1 MKGLPGGAPALGR
14 AKRGS
19 ARGRDEKAGVPVPS
33 PEAWRGQL
41 LQGLLTTALVT
52 LTIMAPI
59 GVIKTGGHRS
69 LPMLALTTVLY
80 GAVFVATWA
89 RRGPYVVRALALL
102 AGLSALSFVGLLRVG
117 FVLGPGASCALLVVV
132 AGLLLGQRAMWIA
145 LALTI
150 ATMLGIGWFH
160 QQSGGAH
167 LTPAASDPTL
177 FANWLRLSAIYGLL
191 TIILATS
198 VTFVV
203 RRIEHILA
211 ARTAALEL
219 LQAEQ
224 VQRWQTETA
233 LDKAHGTIEQM
244 QKLEAVGRLAGGVA
258 HDFNN
263 ALVVILGWADALRRM
278 PDEERRQLALDR
290 IVAAGSRAARL
301 TQQLLTVGR
310 KAVSVPTAL
319 APAPLIEEIARFVER
334 VLPENIR
341 LQTEVADDVP
351 AIFADASQIHH
362 VLLNLCLNAR
372 DAMPGGGEL
381 SIRARRLVSDGSD
394 GASAGTF
401 CAIEVR
407 DSGCGMDRATL
418 ARAFEPFFTTKGELG
433 TGLGLSTVHGIV
445 TQSGGHVRIE
455 SAPGRGTTL
464 TVLLPPSRE
473 APSDLVAPMSRT
485 LAHTRATVLVAED
498 DRAVREVMVEALRE
512 AGHEVLSAG
521 DGSAAL
527 ELARRYRGRIDL
539 LCSDGVM
546 PGLNTAELISGFRHL
561 FPNAPVLVCSGHVRE
576 DDVRAKVEARDVRYL
591 GKPFTGR
598 TLTEAV
604 ADTLAARRAP

>member
-1 MKGLPGGAPALGR
+1 MKGLLGGTPARAR
-14 AKRGS
+14 AKRG
-19 ARGRDEKAGVPVPS
+19 AADERATVQVPS

-41 LQGLLTTALVT
+41 LQGLLTTALVA
-52 LTIMAPI
+52 LTVMAPI

-69 LPMLALTTVLY
+69 LPMLSFTIALY
-80 GAVFVATWA
+80 SGVFVATRA
-89 RRGPYVVRALALL
+89 RRGPYVLRALALL

-132 AGLLLGQRAMWIA
+132 TGLLLGQRAMWTA
-145 LALTI
+145 FALTI
-150 ATMLGIGWFH
+150 AAMVGVGWL
-160 QQSGGAH
+160 QQQTGGVY
-167 LTPAASDPTL
+167 LTPGASDPTL
-177 FANWLRLSAIYGLL
+177 FSNWLRLSAIYGLL
-191 TIILATS
+191 TVILATS

-203 RRIEHILA
+203 QRIEHILA
-211 ARTAALEL
+211 ARTAALAA

-233 LDKAHGTIEQM
+233 LDKAQGTIEQM
-244 QKLEAVGRLAGGVA
+244 QKLEAVGQLAGGVA

-278 PDEERRQLALDR
+278 SDEERRQMALDR
-290 IVAAGSRAARL
+290 IVAAGSSAARL

-310 KAVSVPTAL
+310 KAVSVPTSL
-319 APAPLIEEIARFVER
+319 APPALIEEIARFVER
-334 VLPENIR
+334 VLPEHIH
-341 LQTEVADDVP
+341 LHVEVADDAP
-351 AIFADASQIHH
+351 AIFADASQMHH

-372 DAMPGGGEL
+372 DAMPSGGEL
-381 SIRARRLVSDGSD
+381 WISARRLVSDGSD
-394 GASAGTF
+394 GVAAGTF
-401 CAIEVR
+401 CAIVVR

-455 SAPGRGTTL
+455 SALGQGTTI
-464 TVLLPPSRE
+464 TVLLPPARE
-473 APSDLVAPMSRT
+473 APSAQGAPLSRT
-485 LAHTRATVLVAED
+485 LAYTRATVLVAED

-576 DDVRAKVEARDVRYL
+576 EDLRAKVETRDVRYL

-598 TLTEAV
+598 ALAEAV
-604 ADTLAARRAP
+604 AETLAARRPA